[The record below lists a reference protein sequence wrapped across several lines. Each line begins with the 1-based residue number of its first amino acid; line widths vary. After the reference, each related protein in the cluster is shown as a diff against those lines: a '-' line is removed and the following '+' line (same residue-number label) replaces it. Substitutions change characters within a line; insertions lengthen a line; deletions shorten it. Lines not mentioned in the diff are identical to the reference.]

1 MLREVAV
8 KRWTLTHALVR
19 ERVMSVA
26 LPGAWAAGQLG
37 ETGLALYLRVLR
49 SPAEPLEH
57 FNSALALAMVSLK
70 NPLLAPLAR
79 PALDHLASHAT
90 VSGRFL
96 MELMESLPLLLNYQN
111 GTHFSS

>member
-37 ETGLALYLRVLR
+37 ETALALYLPALR
-49 SPAEPLEH
+49 GPAEPLEH
-57 FNSALALAMVSLK
+57 FNAVLALAMVSLK
-70 NPLLAPLAR
+70 NPHLAPLAR
-79 PALDHLASHAT
+79 PALDQWASPAKGA
-90 VSGRFL
+90 GRFRKHL
-96 MELMESLPLLLNYQN
+96 LESVSLVLGDP
-111 GTHFSS
+111 TAA